1 MFQHKVVRRAL
12 AVALPVAV
20 AVSLAGVS
28 SAEVDQQAQYAAGLA
43 STGEGYRTVVA
54 PDLRTV
60 SASVDEGR
68 FVLAPDRDRVIVESA
83 TGTPIGEIPTSFTTA
98 GGNAVTLASEIAAD
112 GRSLTVTP
120 QPTAAA
126 STELKNIA
134 TTPTAQF
141 PDPVQNGAAA
151 GAGVG
156 LIVAAIV
163 CIPAI
168 MAFLI
173 VYLPC
178 LGLVGL
184 PNALVGALIG
194 AVVGAAAPDIIP
206 QVLP

>member
-28 SAEVDQQAQYAAGLA
+28 SAEVDQQTQYAAGLA

-68 FVLAPDRDRVIVESA
+68 FVLAPDLDRVIVESA
-83 TGTPIGEIPTSFTTA
+83 TGDPIGEVPTSFTTVS
-98 GGNAVTLASEIAAD
+98 GNVIALATEISAD
-112 GRSLTVTP
+112 GRSMTVTP

-126 STELKNIA
+126 STELKSIA
-134 TTPTAQF
+134 TSPTAQF
-141 PDPVQNGAAA
+141 PDPVQNAAA
-151 GAGVG
+151 IGAGIGV
-156 LIVAAIV
+156 IAAAVV
-163 CIPAI
+163 CIPMI
-168 MAFLI
+168 TTMIL
-173 VYLPC
+173 YLPC
-178 LGLVGL
+178 VGLVGL

-194 AVVGAAAPDIIP
+194 ALVGVVAPDIIP